1 MAVATPTLSRKA
13 TQLARKL
20 AEKTAAETR
29 QLPRTKIALY
39 GGLAGALVLWGLSLL
54 NFTGLLNFAIRPG
67 ETPGANP
74 ALDFF
79 VLGTIVLIAPYG
91 FLRSSEVR
99 RIDKIE
105 QRLPDF
111 LRDVAEA
118 GRFGM
123 PLPEAIIVAS
133 RGRYGLLTEE
143 IKRMAAQLEWGVP
156 VATALQLFEDRIK
169 TPLVSRVV
177 SIIIRANQA
186 GGNVA
191 DVLSM
196 VAHDAREQQLAREER
211 NITMLTYVT
220 VIYISFFVFLFTI
233 IILAAVFLP
242 QMITAGQG
250 LQSSSVASSGAVTL
264 QFTFVPL
271 LFLAFFV
278 SVIAHAIGDGIMA
291 GVMSRGTVVEGLQ
304 HASFLLIAGW
314 VALRF
319 FVPQLTV

>member
-1 MAVATPTLSRKA
+1 IV
-13 TQLARKL
+13 
-20 AEKTAAETR
+20 
-29 QLPRTKIALY
+29 
-39 GGLAGALVLWGLSLL
+39 
-54 NFTGLLNFAIRPG
+54 GLLNFAGFLYLPIRPG
-67 ETPGANP
+67 EPAGANP

-79 VLGTIVLIAPYG
+79 VFGTLVLITPYG
-91 FLRSSEVR
+91 FLRSAEVR

-133 RGRYGLLTEE
+133 KGRYGLLTEE
-143 IKRMAAQLEWGVP
+143 IKRMASQLEWGVP
-156 VATALQLFEDRIK
+156 VATALQLFDDRIK

-196 VAHDAREQQLAREER
+196 VAHDAREQQLAVEQR

-242 QMITAGQG
+242 QMIIAGQG
-250 LQSSSVASSGAVTL
+250 LAQSNVAGSGAVTL
-264 QFTFVPL
+264 QFNFVPL

-278 SVIAHAIGDGIMA
+278 SVVAHAIGDGIMA
-291 GVMSRGTVVEGLQ
+291 GVMSRGNAVEGLQ
-304 HASFLLIAGW
+304 HAAFLLIAGW

-319 FVPQLTV
+319 FVPQLSV